1 MQFYIR
7 KRRQAPAVIIVA
19 LIDILIVLLI
29 FLMVTTTFKQQPA
42 LKLALPES
50 SQAKKTG
57 ANETPPLIVNID
69 PKGILH
75 LGADAKPVTIERL
88 KEELLAALAKKPDL
102 QLAISADTA
111 APVRGDRQSHGRG
124 QGGGDQDGQRLH
136 QRARQTLSRNGLP
149 KPSRST
155 NHPSAV

>member
-57 ANETPPLIVNID
+57 ANETAPLILSID
-69 PKGILH
+69 PKGNLRF
-75 LGADAKPVTIERL
+75 GADSKPVTIERF
-88 KEELLAALAKKPDL
+88 KEELLAAIARKPDL
-102 QLAISADTA
+102 QLAISADKS
-111 APVRGDRQSHGRG
+111 APIGPMVKVMDVCREANLKSPVSLFTKEPG
-124 QGGGDQDGQRLH
+124 
-136 QRARQTLSRNGLP
+136 
-149 KPSRST
+149 KP
-155 NHPSAV
+155 

>member
-1 MQFYIR
+1 MQFYVR

-50 SQAKKTG
+50 SQAKKSG
-57 ANETPPLIVNID
+57 ASEAPPLIVNID
-69 PKGILH
+69 TKGILC
-75 LGADAKPVTIERL
+75 LGADAKPVAIERL
-88 KEELLAALAKKPDL
+88 KEELQAAIAKKPDL

-111 APVRGDRQSHGRG
+111 APFGVIVKVMDAAKAAGIKMVNAFTKEPG
-124 QGGGDQDGQRLH
+124 
-136 QRARQTLSRNGLP
+136 
-149 KPSRST
+149 KP
-155 NHPSAV
+155 

>member
-1 MQFYIR
+1 MQFYVR

-57 ANETPPLIVNID
+57 ANENPPLIVSID
-69 PKGILH
+69 AKGILC
-75 LGADAKPVTIERL
+75 LGADPKPVTPERL
-88 KEELLAALAKKPDL
+88 KEELLAAVAKKPDL
-102 QLAISADTA
+102 QIAISADKGSPLGQAIKVMDVAKEANIKT
-111 APVRGDRQSHGRG
+111 PVNLFTKEPG
-124 QGGGDQDGQRLH
+124 
-136 QRARQTLSRNGLP
+136 
-149 KPSRST
+149 KP
-155 NHPSAV
+155 

>member
-1 MQFYIR
+1 MQFHIR

-69 PKGILH
+69 PKGMLY
-75 LGADAKPVTIERL
+75 LGADAKPVTMERL

-111 APVRGDRQSHGRG
+111 APFGVIVKIMDA
-124 QGGGDQDGQRLH
+124 
-136 QRARQTLSRNGLP
+136 AREAGIKMVNAFTKEPG
-149 KPSRST
+149 KP
-155 NHPSAV
+155 

>member
-1 MQFYIR
+1 MQFYVR

-50 SQAKKTG
+50 SQAKKSG
-57 ANETPPLIVNID
+57 ASEAPPLIVNID
-69 PKGILH
+69 TNGIRY
-75 LGADAKPVTIERL
+75 LGADAKPVAIERL
-88 KEELLAALAKKPDL
+88 KEELQAAIAKKPDL

-111 APVRGDRQSHGRG
+111 APFGVIVKVMDAAKTVGIKMVNAFTKEPG
-124 QGGGDQDGQRLH
+124 
-136 QRARQTLSRNGLP
+136 
-149 KPSRST
+149 KP
-155 NHPSAV
+155 

>member
-57 ANETPPLIVNID
+57 ASEAAPLVISID
-69 PKGILH
+69 PKGILRF
-75 LGADAKPVTIERL
+75 GADSKPVTIERF
-88 KEELLAALAKKPDL
+88 KEELMAALAKKPDL

-111 APVRGDRQSHGRG
+111 APFGVIVKVMDAAKAAGIKVVNAFTKEPG
-124 QGGGDQDGQRLH
+124 
-136 QRARQTLSRNGLP
+136 
-149 KPSRST
+149 KP
-155 NHPSAV
+155 